1 MKVALFF
8 LVPSK
13 QLGGCTS
20 FTAHLARSL
29 IQLGHSV
36 DIIRIGKKQRSGVY
50 FAYGLDSRV
59 VTMEQA
65 RTIARTTPSL
75 IAYCFWKK
83 MGEHCSVLL
92 RMGVPIVMH
101 DPAEFYQDWADIMRR
116 FDGKALVIR
125 KRNIRGLL
133 EMGVKSTY
141 VPHPYAPS
149 GVQDCLFQYNAVS
162 IARVDFRKR
171 TYIICQA
178 NRMVERELA
187 VQLYGETNRVY
198 VYHQLSKQFPEWEQW
213 YHGMFKDK
221 VGEAVRIARSGRFVV
236 DLTAIKGDGGGT
248 QYTFFEAWEA
258 NRTLVLNRS
267 WFTSNRDEVKEG
279 LNCIAVSNAKELA
292 DVLRSSDDDHI
303 HVRQGGQQTLTN
315 HLPELTVPQYLEIL
329 NAS

>member
-8 LVPSK
+8 LVPIK

-29 IQLGHSV
+29 VLLGHSV
-36 DIIRIGKKQRSGVY
+36 DILRIGKKPRSGVN
-50 FAYGLDSRV
+50 FAYGLTSRT

-83 MGEHCSVLL
+83 MNAPCSVLL

-101 DPAEFYQDWADIMRR
+101 DPAEFYQEWADIMRR

-125 KRNIRGLL
+125 KRNIRGLREL
-133 EMGVKSTY
+133 GVDSVY

-149 GVQDCLFQYNAVS
+149 GVQQALFEHNAVS

-171 TYIICQA
+171 THVICQA
-178 NRMVERELA
+178 NRIVGPDLA
-187 VQLYGETNRVY
+187 VRLYGEMNRIY
-198 VYHQLSKQFPEWEQW
+198 VYHQLSKQFPEWRQW
-213 YHGMFKDK
+213 YHGMFDDR
-221 VGEAVRIARSGRFVV
+221 VGEAVEIARSARLVV

-258 NRTLVLNRS
+258 DRTLVLNKA
-267 WFTSNRDEVKEG
+267 WFTSNRDEVREG
-279 LNCIAVSNAKELA
+279 VNCLAIGNAQELA
-292 DVLRSSDDDHI
+292 DVLRSQDEHEK
-303 HVRQGGQQTLTN
+303 VREGGRRTLKA
-315 HLPELTVPQYLEIL
+315 HLPEATIPQYLEML